1 MGYTYEWKLTGIK
14 KQNTNQL
21 DNVVVNA
28 YWNVK
33 AIDETGHSGSFTGA
47 TPLPLNEVDPN
58 NFTAYSNLS
67 EEQVVTWV
75 KNIVSGSDR
84 TRNYWDHIMAQIGKE
99 IDKNK
104 YNRVMVMEADLPW
117 SPISGS
123 NAYGADPQ
131 PV

>member
-14 KQNTNQL
+14 KQNTQTL
-21 DNVVVNA
+21 ENVVVNA

-33 AIDETGHSGSFTGA
+33 AIDEMGHSGSFTGA
-47 TPLPLNEVDPN
+47 TPLNLNDVDPN
-58 NFTAYSNLS
+58 NFTPYQNLT
-67 EEQVVTWV
+67 EEQVVGWV

-84 TRNYWDHIMAQIGKE
+84 TRNYWDHIQAQINKE

-117 SPISGS
+117 SPMSGS